1 MARTA
6 SEPIRPVAPIT
17 ATVMSRV
24 VPALPV
30 LLAASLTRLSVT
42 IVNPGDP
49 AARHTDSSLT
59 LG

>member
-6 SEPIRPVAPIT
+6 SEPIRPLAPIT

-42 IVNPGDP
+42 TGTPGGP

>member
-6 SEPIRPVAPIT
+6 SAPIRPPAPIT

-42 IVNPGDP
+42 TATPGDR
-49 AARHTDSSLT
+49 AAWHTDSSLT
-59 LG
+59 MR